1 MIEQDIEQGNYKL
14 HKSPGLL
21 LQGEERHAELES
33 IFETDSEERTPR
45 PVEDQSSFKNAY
57 ANFINDERSV
67 KTLVLLSKLQL
78 IIAKLCLCLDGV
90 LARERITMTL

>member
-1 MIEQDIEQGNYKL
+1 
-14 HKSPGLL
+14 

-33 IFETDSEERTPR
+33 IFETDSETQERTPKA
-45 PVEDQSSFKNAY
+45 VEDQSSFKNAY
-57 ANFINDERSV
+57 SNFINDERSV